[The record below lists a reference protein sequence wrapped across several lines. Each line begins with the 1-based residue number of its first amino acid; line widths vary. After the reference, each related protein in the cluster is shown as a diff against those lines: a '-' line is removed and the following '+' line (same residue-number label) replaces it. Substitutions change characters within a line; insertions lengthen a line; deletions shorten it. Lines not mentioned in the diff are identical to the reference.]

1 MCGILD
7 IKSLSRSHLVTKLLA
22 KRLSNPSISLLFHC
36 HHPSPYS
43 HHLSSGYGG
52 KELSS
57 LPQSTSSPPTLY
69 SHQSQIHSK
78 CKSCSVF
85 TMFRTLLHNILM
97 MKTKNF
103 KRTSIVWPLLLLP
116 TLLIALWTTV
126 ILAFSQL
133 FNHVMSPLPHAYML
147 FPLSKLTY
155 FSPSL
160 LLTPLFHRYVLRIAL
175 PDTPV

>member
-1 MCGILD
+1 MVV
-7 IKSLSRSHLVTKLLA
+7 KNYPVFPKALV
-22 KRLSNPSISLLFHC
+22 
-36 HHPSPYS
+36 
-43 HHLSSGYGG
+43 
-52 KELSS
+52 
-57 LPQSTSSPPTLY
+57 LPQSY
-69 SHQSQIHSK
+69 IHIKARSIQNANLV
-78 CKSCSVF
+78 VF